1 MKIEITTDSDD
12 HKCECCGMTYAE
24 GGKVHVDGK
33 LIVDLP
39 AIAHCCGGQ
48 SFSQDELLVIA
59 LHELGHTVDVDG
71 YPFHISCVYA

>member
-39 AIAHCCGGQ
+39 AIAHCCAIQ
-48 SFSQDELLVIA
+48 
-59 LHELGHTVDVDG
+59 
-71 YPFHISCVYA
+71 